1 MRLQTEY
8 LVERYQ
14 ENIFRA
20 AFSIVKNCADAEDMV
35 QDTFLQYLRSDRE
48 FDSEEHIKAWLL
60 RTAINKAK
68 NLRMA
73 FWHRNKVS
81 LEDYLATIPFENP
94 MDHELI
100 DAVLSLPQK
109 YRLVVHLYYYED
121 YSVREIAAVLTL
133 SESAVKNRLLRG
145 RQMLKNMLKEEWND
159 DE

>member
-14 ENIFRA
+14 ESIFRA

-121 YSVREIAAVLTL
+121 YSVKEIAAVLTL

>member
-1 MRLQTEY
+1 MSTL
-8 LVERYQ
+8 
-14 ENIFRA
+14 
-20 AFSIVKNCADAEDMV
+20 
-35 QDTFLQYLRSDRE
+35 
-48 FDSEEHIKAWLL
+48 
-60 RTAINKAK
+60 
-68 NLRMA
+68 
-73 FWHRNKVS
+73 
-81 LEDYLATIPFENP
+81 PFENP

>member
-1 MRLQTEY
+1 
-8 LVERYQ
+8 
-14 ENIFRA
+14 
-20 AFSIVKNCADAEDMV
+20 MV

-109 YRLVVHLYYYED
+109 YRLVVRLYYCED
-121 YSVREIAAVLTL
+121 YSVKEISAVLTQSEKCRKEPNAQWKTDTEKHADSSFLGYL
-133 SESAVKNRLLRG
+133 SLRQT
-145 RQMLKNMLKEEWND
+145 RFTFCIDIHNENFVT
-159 DE
+159 

>member
-1 MRLQTEY
+1 
-8 LVERYQ
+8 
-14 ENIFRA
+14 
-20 AFSIVKNCADAEDMV
+20 MV
-35 QDTFLQYLRSDRE
+35 
-48 FDSEEHIKAWLL
+48 
-60 RTAINKAK
+60 
-68 NLRMA
+68 

-121 YSVREIAAVLTL
+121 YSVKEIAAVLTL